1 MTVLRYDGSFSG
13 FLTCVFEVYERRLK
27 DVHISSI
34 APPSALFTQEYI
46 VETDKMKA
54 GRLLAGMKKRISAD
68 GMCSFYYTFLS
79 ELRDIEN
86 VLLEYVQYIFSNEVN
101 IEKNYINKSVLMME
115 KTAIKVGREKHRMEA
130 FVRFRLTKDSLY
142 YASVSP
148 DFNVLPLI
156 APHFKKRYADQSWL
170 IYDSKRKFGIHFD
183 KSAGKIA
190 EVEIGWKDVLS
201 SEEKD
206 ADVYDPDEELYQ
218 LLWKDYFKSV
228 NIEARRNMKLHIRH
242 VPVRYWKYLTEKQ

>member
-13 FLTCVFEVYERRLK
+13 FLTCVFEVYERKLK
-27 DVHISSI
+27 DVHISSV
-34 APPSALFTQEYI
+34 ASSSTLFTQEYN
-46 VETDKMKA
+46 VETDKLKA
-54 GRLLAGMKKRISAD
+54 GRLLDGMKKKISGQ
-68 GMCSFYYTFLS
+68 GMRSFYFTFLS

-86 VLLEYVQYIFSNEVN
+86 VLLEYVQYIFRSDLN
-101 IEKNYINKSVLMME
+101 IEKNYRNNSVLTIE

-130 FVRFRLTKDSLY
+130 FVRFRLTKDGLY

-156 APHFKKRYADQSWL
+156 APHFIKRYADQSWL
-170 IYDSKRKFGIHFD
+170 IYDSKRKYGIHYD
-183 KSAGKIA
+183 KDAGMVA

-201 SEEKD
+201 SEKENS
-206 ADVYDPDEELYQ
+206 DVYDSGEELYQ